1 MTDTFQLLTDV
12 VEKLA
17 DNQPPRDFRIDSAE
31 HWKTWANMLK
41 LPQDESHYYDLA
53 MFMFCKLN

>member
-12 VEKLA
+12 VEKLV
-17 DNQPPRDFRIDSAE
+17 DNQQPMGYHPDSAE
-31 HWKTWANMLK
+31 HWETWKNMLK